1 MNRPKILMT
10 NPSIPQIAFDLLGR
24 QCELVRVENE
34 KRSSILEK
42 VAGVDAI
49 FWATKETLDV
59 EILDKAGAQMKTVG
73 AMSAGVNNID
83 VLELKKRGIK
93 LGNTPGVLDD
103 AVAEIAVLL
112 ALSAARRLHEGRLK
126 IERNEWTPSLT
137 WMLGQDIVGSTVG
150 IVGLGGIGRAIAKRL
165 KAFQVDKILYTGHR
179 EKPEGQELGANF
191 VSLDT
196 LVKDSDFVIVSCPLT
211 TETRGMFNDDIFS
224 KMKSSAVFVNVSR
237 GEVVDQDALVRA
249 LKEKKI
255 FGAGLDVMTPEPL
268 PPDNE
273 LVKLPNAV
281 LIPHLGSATLKTRNA
296 MAELTAQNILRGLGG
311 EEMFTPVC

>member
-83 VLELKKRGIK
+83 VPELKKRGIK

-103 AVAEIAVLL
+103 AVAEIAVVL

-126 IERNEWTPSLT
+126 IER
-137 WMLGQDIVGSTVG
+137 
-150 IVGLGGIGRAIAKRL
+150 
-165 KAFQVDKILYTGHR
+165 
-179 EKPEGQELGANF
+179 
-191 VSLDT
+191 
-196 LVKDSDFVIVSCPLT
+196 
-211 TETRGMFNDDIFS
+211 
-224 KMKSSAVFVNVSR
+224 
-237 GEVVDQDALVRA
+237 
-249 LKEKKI
+249 
-255 FGAGLDVMTPEPL
+255 
-268 PPDNE
+268 
-273 LVKLPNAV
+273 
-281 LIPHLGSATLKTRNA
+281 
-296 MAELTAQNILRGLGG
+296 
-311 EEMFTPVC
+311 